1 MLDDKKFD
9 LRIYVMITQVGCY
22 PDKRTVAFIADEGLV
37 RLCTEDYEKADASNM
52 HKLLGHLTN
61 FSLNK
66 NSENYQ
72 NSEHLDQFSLENAS
86 KRPLSSV
93 FA

>member
-1 MLDDKKFD
+1 
-9 LRIYVMITQVGCY
+9 MITQVGCY

-72 NSEHLDQFSLENAS
+72 NSEHLD
-86 KRPLSSV
+86 
-93 FA
+93 